1 MNNVLLDKISY
12 LNQTTVDSLGETDE
26 KNIIRRF
33 AESAIRIMGA
43 DFGFV
48 WLNRKSPDTKNF
60 QLVYTSPNIPYVPK
74 IPRPHGSSQKV
85 IRTRKPLL
93 IEDLAKS
100 KYVRKD
106 ARPYITSIAIIPM
119 VYKKNVYGSFYV
131 CFKRKHLFSEEER
144 GLAEFIGTDA
154 GQVLTINTFHKKTEK
169 DSHKLLKQK
178 DEFFN
183 IASHELKTPIA
194 AIKGFVQI
202 LNQKM
207 KKASPE
213 TSYFLDKI
221 NLHTEKLGRLV
232 NDLLDVS
239 RIETGKLK
247 FKKMTFELSELLEE
261 VIDGVQVA
269 LPYHHVSFRNKHRFW
284 IRGDREHI
292 ERVIINLL
300 TNAAK
305 YSPAGS
311 KIKVSLEEKA
321 GCARVNVE
329 DFGIGINKKDQLK
342 IFKRFFQSK
351 DNSQT
356 SGLPGLGLGLYI
368 AREILKHHGG
378 ELQFESKERSKGS
391 IFYFLLPYSKYRIIK
406 R

>member
-1 MNNVLLDKISY
+1 MDIKLAR
-12 LNQTTVDSLGETDE
+12 LNQITLECLDEVDQLKIIE
-26 KNIIRRF
+26 KFTKI
-33 AESAIRIMGA
+33 AIEILSA
-43 DFGFV
+43 DFGFMFWRLV
-48 WLNRKSPDTKNF
+48 DDNSYKLIYKSPETPYDPRLPRKYGYN
-60 QLVYTSPNIPYVPK
+60 YKASKGRIPYFV
-74 IPRPHGSSQKV
+74 S
-85 IRTRKPLL
+85 KPMKSLL
-93 IEDLAKS
+93 PYMKS
-100 KYVRKD
+100 L
-106 ARPYITSIAIIPM
+106 AIIPIF
-119 VYKKNVYGSFYV
+119 YKNHQYGNIV
-131 CFKRKHLFSEEER
+131 LCFKKERTFTLEER
-144 GLAEFIGTDA
+144 PISMALSNATAQII
-154 GQVLTINTFHKKTEK
+154 TINTFHKKTERTA
-169 DSHKLLKQK
+169 HKLLKQK

-183 IASHELKTPIA
+183 IASHELKTPVA

-202 LNQKM
+202 LKQKM
-207 KKASPE
+207 KKARPETNPE

-406 R
+406 K